1 MLLLFIVGGFC
12 EFLKP
17 KGDEDMQVVEKAY
30 GYITRKHEGH
40 LQVLVFEQNSVGS
53 GIQVPKGTIEEGET
67 PLEAIAREMY
77 EETGLTDIIVQEL
90 IAQDYYEHYSGA
102 LHKRYFYHLTT
113 EEKRDAWQHDP
124 TGINERG
131 LQFSL
136 YWINDPKEVS
146 LAKGHGDYLYRILA
160 KVNSSS

>member
-1 MLLLFIVGGFC
+1 
-12 EFLKP
+12 
-17 KGDEDMQVVEKAY
+17 MQVVEKAY

-67 PLEAIAREMY
+67 PLEAIAREMF
-77 EETGLTDIIVQEL
+77 EETGLTDLIVQEL
-90 IAQDYYEHYSGA
+90 IAQDYFEHYSGA

-113 EEKRDAWQHDP
+113 EEKRDAWLHSP

-131 LQFSL
+131 MQFSL
-136 YWINDPKEVS
+136 YWINDPSEVS
-146 LAKGHGDYLYRILA
+146 FAKGHGDYLYRLVA
-160 KVNSSS
+160 NVNSSS